1 MILASHLPQADILY
15 HHYYLPDGRADPHGA
30 DVSSLELIGTD
41 AFDVTGPAGVPIT
54 VRRVVMRY
62 TDAPAV
68 FVADYVETNED
79 DVPSEQVPA
88 RVVIAIGLARARLA
102 ALSLPGLPSAA
113 RRPWPPA

>member
-15 HHYYLPDGRADPHGA
+15 HHYLPDGRADPHGA

-54 VRRVVMRY
+54 VRRVVVRY
-62 TDAPAV
+62 TDAPA
-68 FVADYVETNED
+68 FFIADHVETNED
-79 DVPSEQVPA
+79 DVPSEQIPE
-88 RVVIAIGLARARLA
+88 RVVIAIGQARARLA

-113 RRPWPPA
+113 RRPRPPA